1 MDPQDFID
9 QLYLNLLKQ
18 GWTLNDIDTMDIIYY
33 LHLLIK
39 EQREE
44 KTYIDHIL

>member
-18 GWTLNDIDTMDIIYY
+18 GWTLNDIDTRDIIYC
-33 LHLLIK
+33 LHLLSK
-39 EQREE
+39 EEREK
-44 KTYIDHIL
+44 KTCIDQLL